1 MNKSRRILA
10 ELEERVERIF
20 SAIEDLRD
28 SAADGRARRKLIDAI
43 FREVHSLK
51 ASAATSGLEQLAHIS
66 HDFENLLHALRVGRK
81 TLDDD
86 LLSVFD
92 ESAEALFS
100 SLDPEQ
106 EHPVASSL
114 AQRTRRV
121 DGNSRR
127 EPAEVEIALSALPG
141 DMLKALSDQEKHQL
155 QESIG
160 EGASLYLL
168 NTNFPIS
175 KFDEQFQSLITSLS
189 AKGEVISTAPRI
201 DPNNPEKIDFRILYA
216 REAELEE
223 IKHDLRLMESVS
235 ITEVLESS
243 DSHTSSSHDGPSV
256 ISREQG
262 LTDSDHT
269 STAARTIQ
277 IKLEDLDRIISSTYQ
292 LFRETSRR
300 LTGASEGLLRVP
312 EFQVLTDSVDESFL
326 SLGAQLVDLRMVSVE
341 RVLHR
346 ALRSG
351 RRLAHSSGKEIDF
364 HVSGSTLLLDKSLC
378 DSIADPLI
386 HLVRNAV
393 DHGIESGSEREGRG
407 KERRGCIRIEAASIQ
422 GQTRI
427 SVSDDGRGIEPDSV
441 SRVAKEFGLIDDQ
454 MQLNMDQSVRIL
466 FRSGFS
472 TATEVS
478 SSSGRGV
485 GLDVVETA
493 VEDLGGEIR
502 VSSIG
507 GVGSVFEMRLPV
519 TFGLLQA
526 LIVKSGGQPYL
537 LEQNQVALT
546 MALVE
551 KQDGASSRVGNELLP
566 KHHLVELLGRI
577 KPHSNNSPGDNAVVC
592 KLKKELPDGS
602 IYSDKV
608 VLVVDEILGN
618 QKVLVRNL
626 GSRGSRWFGV
636 SGAAELRDGRVALL
650 LDLPRLISSVRA

>member
-1 MNKSRRILA
+1 MNKSRRVLA

-20 SAIEDLRD
+20 SAVEELRE

-51 ASAATSGLEQLAHIS
+51 AAAATSGLEGLARIS

-81 TLDDD
+81 TLNDE
-86 LLSVFD
+86 LLGVFD
-92 ESAEALFS
+92 ETAEALFS
-100 SLDPEQ
+100 SLNPHQQPIPSELFQ
-106 EHPVASSL
+106 STTLKS
-114 AQRTRRV
+114 
-121 DGNSRR
+121 GNSKR
-127 EPAEVEIALSALPG
+127 EAAEVEIALSALPG
-141 DMLKALSDQEKHQL
+141 DLWQSLSDQEKHQL

-175 KFDEQFQSLITSLS
+175 KFDEQFQSLTSSLS

-201 DPNNPEKIDFRILYA
+201 DPENPEQIDFRILYA
-216 REAELEE
+216 REAALEE
-223 IKHDLRLMESVS
+223 IRHDLRSIGSVS
-235 ITEVLESS
+235 VTEVLESS
-243 DSHTSSSHDGPSV
+243 DSQPAPSDNGPSV
-256 ISREQG
+256 IRRQDKS
-262 LTDSDHT
+262 TDADNKLR
-269 STAARTIQ
+269 AARTIQ
-277 IKLEDLDRIISSTYQ
+277 IRLEDLDRIISSTYQ
-292 LFRETSRR
+292 RFRETSRR
-300 LTGASEGLLRVP
+300 LTGASEGLLQMP
-312 EFQVLTDSVDESFL
+312 EFQVLTETVDEQFL
-326 SLGAQLVDLRMVSVE
+326 SLGAQLADLRMVSVE

-351 RRLAHSSGKEIDF
+351 RRLAHSSGKEVDF
-364 HVSGSTLLLDKSLC
+364 HVGGSELLLDKSLC

-393 DHGIESGSEREGRG
+393 DHGIESGDERVSRG
-407 KERRGCIRIEAASIQ
+407 KERRGCIRIEAASVQ

-427 SVSDDGRGIEPDSV
+427 SVSDDGRGIETDSV
-441 SRVAKEFGLIDDQ
+441 SKVARQFGLIGDQ

-526 LIVKSGGQPYL
+526 LIVNSEGQPFL
-537 LEQNQVALT
+537 LDHSQVALT
-546 MALVE
+546 MTRAQ
-551 KQDGASSRVGNELLP
+551 KPDSASSRVGSELLP
-566 KHHLVELLGRI
+566 KHHLVELLGRV
-577 KPHSNNSPGDNAVVC
+577 KTGNNKAGDNAVVC
-592 KLKKELPDGS
+592 ELKKELPDGS
-602 IYSDKV
+602 IYTDRV
-608 VLVVDEILGN
+608 VLVVDEIIGQ

-650 LDLPRLISSVRA
+650 LDLPRLISSMRA